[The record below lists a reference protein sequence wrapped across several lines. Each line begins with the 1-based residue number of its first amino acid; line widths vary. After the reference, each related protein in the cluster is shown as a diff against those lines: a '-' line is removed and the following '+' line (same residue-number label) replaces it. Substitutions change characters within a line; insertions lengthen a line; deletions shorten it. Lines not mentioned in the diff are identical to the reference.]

1 MQCLFSKQPYKI
13 ERIQWQVTAFPQKKQ
28 KNTKNNSALKL
39 RWMFHE
45 VGAFKKTSNINLESK
60 IKNSCWPTCFRASGG
75 CCDDAP
81 AATSI
86 ILIAVVTFTVALCF
100 SCSQQ
105 VQLHVTSYK
114 QKQRHRCF
122 TPCWPKVSESCNYS
136 QNFSVINCPALL
148 QKYIVCV
155 CLTILIVLIML
166 PFCLCIFLSLF
177 LLVVMMVFFTCYSLY
192 NFNLREK
199 NNRSLQ
205 RNHRQCLSKCLC
217 NFFFYRNRSIPNYIY
232 LNHLNVRK
240 RKPGC
245 GLKVALCILWN

>member
-45 VGAFKKTSNINLESK
+45 VGAFKKTSNINLKSK

-114 QKQRHRCF
+114 QKQRHTDASLLVGQKCQNHVIIHK
-122 TPCWPKVSESCNYS
+122 TLLTTSVSLILRHYY
-136 QNFSVINCPALL
+136 
-148 QKYIVCV
+148 KYI
-155 CLTILIVLIML
+155 
-166 PFCLCIFLSLF
+166 
-177 LLVVMMVFFTCYSLY
+177 
-192 NFNLREK
+192 
-199 NNRSLQ
+199 
-205 RNHRQCLSKCLC
+205 
-217 NFFFYRNRSIPNYIY
+217 
-232 LNHLNVRK
+232 
-240 RKPGC
+240 
-245 GLKVALCILWN
+245 